1 MKMFTVLIAVLVA
14 QRLWEMA
21 VSQRNQSWALSRGGI
36 ETGQGQYPVVVALHV
51 LFFLSLVAEHHF
63 LPRGWDP
70 LWLFWFGLLVSSQL
84 LRVWCVAS
92 LGRFWNT
99 RIIVIPGE
107 RPVLKGPYSFIRHPN
122 YLAVA
127 VEILAIPMLC
137 GAYLTAGVFS
147 ILNAFVLWWMIRE
160 EERALDLLDGGE
172 LRRLPRFIPGA
183 GVKSRLRAGG
193 NGGCG

>member
-1 MKMFTVLIAVLVA
+1 
-14 QRLWEMA
+14 
-21 VSQRNQSWALSRGGI
+21 
-36 ETGQGQYPVVVALHV
+36 
-51 LFFLSLVAEHHF
+51 
-63 LPRGWDP
+63 
-70 LWLFWFGLLVSSQL
+70 
-84 LRVWCVAS
+84 
-92 LGRFWNT
+92 
-99 RIIVIPGE
+99 
-107 RPVLKGPYSFIRHPN
+107 VLKGPYSFIRHPN